1 MAHVKTTINE
11 LAVFETI
18 AHREYSLTSYLRGS
32 ITVKL
37 VSCLTGLDSK
47 VSVHANNSIF
57 SCLIKSNLVKLEIN
71 HTETLVTELFDRG
84 R

>member
-37 VSCLTGLDSK
+37 VSCLTGLDLTK
-47 VSVHANNSIF
+47 HV
-57 SCLIKSNLVKLEIN
+57 NLLL
-71 HTETLVTELFDRG
+71 H
-84 R
+84 